1 MVEII
6 PLPEIDAKYLIG
18 RIKAGDI
25 FIYPT
30 DTVYGLGCN
39 AKNSNSV
46 LDLKDI
52 KKRESDKPL
61 SVIAPSK
68 KWIYDHFEINKK
80 SYVQTLPGPFTFI
93 FKIKKNCVSSEV
105 NLKND
110 TLGVRIPYHSFTR
123 LIQRAGVPFITT
135 SVNLSG
141 KRSIREVKKI
151 PKNIL
156 KKVDFVIDG
165 GFLHNQPSTIID
177 LTQEIPKIVKR

>member
-6 PLPEIDAKYLIG
+6 PLHEIDTKYLIE
-18 RIKAGDI
+18 RIEAGDI

-39 AKNSNSV
+39 ALNSDSV
-46 LDLKDI
+46 LDLKNI
-52 KKRESDKPL
+52 KKRDNNKPL
-61 SVIAPSK
+61 SIIAPSK
-68 KWIYDHFEINKK
+68 KWIYDHFEISKK

-93 FKIKKNCVSSEV
+93 FKVKKNGVSREV
-105 NLKND
+105 NPGRN

-123 LIQRAGVPFITT
+123 LIQRANVPFITT

-141 KRSIREVKKI
+141 RRPIREIKNI

-165 GFLHNQPSTIID
+165 GFLHNQPSTILD
-177 LTQEIPKIVKR
+177 LTRKMPRIVKR